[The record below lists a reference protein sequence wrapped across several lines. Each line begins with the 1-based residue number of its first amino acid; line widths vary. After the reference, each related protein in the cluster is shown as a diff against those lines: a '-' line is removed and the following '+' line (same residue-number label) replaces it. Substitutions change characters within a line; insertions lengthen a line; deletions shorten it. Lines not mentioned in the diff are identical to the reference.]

1 MRVPCRLICAS
12 VVREVVRFEPNIK
25 AYLKLEVYNYNVC
38 SSTGWFEPYHFGIK
52 IVPRRLKTFFA
63 YAVRNAK
70 AKNSCASAHA
80 GQCSVVRCSDG
91 LV

>member
-1 MRVPCRLICAS
+1 ML
-12 VVREVVRFEPNIK
+12 PNIK

-52 IVPRRLKTFFA
+52 IVPHHFLHMLYEMQTQR
-63 YAVRNAK
+63 K
-70 AKNSCASAHA
+70 AAHPRKLVSALLFDA
-80 GQCSVVRCSDG
+80 AIE

>member
-1 MRVPCRLICAS
+1 MI
-12 VVREVVRFEPNIK
+12 REESHVC
-25 AYLKLEVYNYNVC
+25 C

-80 GQCSVVRCSDG
+80 GQCSVVRCSDRPSIIF
-91 LV
+91 LICKP